1 MSRMSTAEAIF
12 TKASAL
18 PAERQAEALNFV
30 DFLLAQEQARTEGT
44 EWAAFSGSQLARQYG
59 PQDSVYDAD

>member
-1 MSRMSTAEAIF
+1 MSMAEVIF
-12 TKASAL
+12 ERASAL

-44 EWAAFSGSQLARQYG
+44 GWAAFSTSQLAHHYG
-59 PQDSVYDAD
+59 PQDAVYDAD